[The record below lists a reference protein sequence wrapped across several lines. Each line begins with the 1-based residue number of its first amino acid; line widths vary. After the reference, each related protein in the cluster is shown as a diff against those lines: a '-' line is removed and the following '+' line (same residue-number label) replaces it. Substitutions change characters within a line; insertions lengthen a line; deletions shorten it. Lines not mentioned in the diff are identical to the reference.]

1 MFSSITFSNRL
12 IDVRTNNLIE
22 KDRLTE
28 TRECKQQQ
36 KKNIQQKNRTA
47 SKIIATKQKARTQQ
61 KSYIE
66 Q

>member
-1 MFSSITFSNRL
+1 MFSSITFFNRL

-22 KDRLTE
+22 KDRLTK
-28 TRECKQQQ
+28 TRACKQQQ
-36 KKNIQQKNRTA
+36 KNIQQKNRTA
-47 SKIIATKQKARTQQ
+47 SKIIATKQKTRTQQ

>member
-36 KKNIQQKNRTA
+36 KKYTTKKST